1 MIRKLAVPLH
11 WLLIAVGA
19 LSLLVNSG
27 MSFAASAWQEE
38 WERVLRAAKSEGK
51 LSLIGPLGTDRR
63 DALSQA
69 FESKYGI
76 TVEYHP
82 DAGAGI
88 FPRLSTERKAG
99 LYLWDVVISGTST
112 ALDALIPNKF
122 LEPLEPTLI
131 LPEVKEPKYWREG
144 ALEFVDPGHQALIMT
159 LFHRGTLYVNP
170 NLVNAKEFTSH
181 KDLLDPKWKGKIV
194 ADDPRKSG
202 TGQGTFLFFYR
213 HPELGAGF
221 IRSLGRQGITFLK
234 NYAQEVDMVGQGRF
248 PVGIGL
254 SDGLIEERTKRGVP
268 IVILDP
274 RQLKEG
280 TPITPASGALSLVNR
295 APHPNAAKLY
305 INWLLSKEA
314 QIGFSQATGYIS
326 NRVDVPTD
334 HVPAWKIPQP
344 NAIKIYDLAAKE
356 MTQKLL
362 PLLHEV
368 FGR

>member
-1 MIRKLAVPLH
+1 MIRKFAVPSHVL
-11 WLLIAVGA
+11 LLIAVGV
-19 LSLLVNSG
+19 LFLLANSG
-27 MSFAASAWQEE
+27 RSFAASAGQEE
-38 WERVLRAAKSEGK
+38 WERVLLAAKSEGK
-51 LSLIGPLGTDRR
+51 LSLIGPLGADRR
-63 DALSQA
+63 DALTQG
-69 FESKYGI
+69 FQSKYGI
-76 TVEYHP
+76 TVEYQP

-88 FPRLSTERKAG
+88 FPRLSNERKAG

-131 LPEVKEPKYWREG
+131 LPEVKDPKYWRGG
-144 ALEFVDPGHQALIMT
+144 ALEFIDPGHQALIMT

-221 IRSLGRQGITFLK
+221 IRSLGRQDITFLK

-280 TPITPASGALSLVNR
+280 TPITPASGSLSPCQSSAPSQRRQTLHQLALVQRSSDRFFPSDRIHQQSCRCAYGPRPGLEDSPAECHQDLRSCREGDDPEVT
-295 APHPNAAKLY
+295 AFAA
-305 INWLLSKEA
+305 
-314 QIGFSQATGYIS
+314 
-326 NRVDVPTD
+326 
-334 HVPAWKIPQP
+334 
-344 NAIKIYDLAAKE
+344 
-356 MTQKLL
+356 
-362 PLLHEV
+362 
-368 FGR
+368 

>member
-1 MIRKLAVPLH
+1 M
-11 WLLIAVGA
+11 
-19 LSLLVNSG
+19 
-27 MSFAASAWQEE
+27 
-38 WERVLRAAKSEGK
+38 EGK
-51 LSLIGPLGTDRR
+51 NCCRRPKKIRDRSR
-63 DALSQA
+63 
-69 FESKYGI
+69 
-76 TVEYHP
+76 H
-82 DAGAGI
+82 
-88 FPRLSTERKAG
+88 
-99 LYLWDVVISGTST
+99 
-112 ALDALIPNKF
+112 
-122 LEPLEPTLI
+122 
-131 LPEVKEPKYWREG
+131 LPV
-144 ALEFVDPGHQALIMT
+144 
-159 LFHRGTLYVNP
+159 
-170 NLVNAKEFTSH
+170 
-181 KDLLDPKWKGKIV
+181 
-194 ADDPRKSG
+194 
-202 TGQGTFLFFYR
+202 FYR
-213 HPELGAGF
+213 HPALGAGF
-221 IRSLGRQGITFLK
+221 IRSLGRQDITFLK

-334 HVPAWKIPQP
+334 HIPAWKIPQP
-344 NAIKIYDLAAKE
+344 NAIKIYDHAAKE